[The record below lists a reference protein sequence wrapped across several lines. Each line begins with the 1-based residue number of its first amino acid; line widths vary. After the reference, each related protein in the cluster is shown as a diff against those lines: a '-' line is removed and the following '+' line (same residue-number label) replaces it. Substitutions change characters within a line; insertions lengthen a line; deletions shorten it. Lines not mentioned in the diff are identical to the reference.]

1 MPYVVCVC
9 YLPPSES
16 TRLNDPELFYST
28 LLEQVYSYQNDG
40 RIYICGVFNS
50 RAGDASEFIEGV
62 DDLTPRDVIDHT
74 SNVNGDLLVEFLE
87 DSGLCLVNGR
97 VGHSDFTHVSHRGK
111 SVVDH
116 VCVPYEQLPFVTD
129 FHVHLMSDIVGAL
142 NCPGD
147 TKIPDHSVLT
157 WTVVGCNKK
166 RESRANNS
174 ARTSLKYN
182 TCNISESFLNDD
194 NSFDQVVAAI
204 DKIERDLELLHDA
217 NSAYSTFKELIFSE
231 MDSKLPK
238 RKVSVCHQN
247 KTAKSLYK
255 PYWSAELDLKW
266 DAVCTRERNW
276 LRYNGGSS
284 EKRRLRALYV
294 SERRHFEK

>member
-1 MPYVVCVC
+1 MPIPSQR
-9 YLPPSES
+9 LPSVL
-16 TRLNDPELFYST
+16 TR
-28 LLEQVYSYQNDG
+28 
-40 RIYICGVFNS
+40 RICHYG
-50 RAGDASEFIEGV
+50 AGDASEFIEGV

-111 SVVDH
+111 SVVDY
-116 VCVPYEQLPFVTD
+116 VCVPYDQLPFVTD